1 MTAQRFHSKNT
12 SIWYGSNEYHLK
24 IALYQI
30 KVVAKSWLNC
40 MKIKARHEKYEGSCC
55 TCSCSLCCVS
65 LEISFDVGMFHRN
78 WPYGL
83 SRKFIGAWVFKII
96 FIYLRLIIWRKFL
109 EIPKCWNVDNP
120 PFPPHKFTVY
130 SLVTNALWSHA
141 GPIAAQLTS
150 TCQRMC
156 TAQYS
161 PVCGTNHI
169 TYCTSFMSY
178 QLSNLYTFISV
189 I

>member
-40 MKIKARHEKYEGSCC
+40 MKIKARHEKYERSCC
-55 TCSCSLCCVS
+55 KCSYSLCCVS

-83 SRKFIGAWVFKII
+83 SRKFIGAWVFRII

-109 EIPKCWNVDNP
+109 EIPKCWNVDDP
-120 PFPPHKFTVY
+120 PFPPHLLFTRWWLMLCDHTQAPSPPSWPQHVRGC
-130 SLVTNALWSHA
+130 ALPSTHPCVEPTTS
-141 GPIAAQLTS
+141 PIVRYL
-150 TCQRMC
+150 C
-156 TAQYS
+156 
-161 PVCGTNHI
+161 HI
-169 TYCTSFMSY
+169 K
-178 QLSNLYTFISV
+178 
-189 I
+189 